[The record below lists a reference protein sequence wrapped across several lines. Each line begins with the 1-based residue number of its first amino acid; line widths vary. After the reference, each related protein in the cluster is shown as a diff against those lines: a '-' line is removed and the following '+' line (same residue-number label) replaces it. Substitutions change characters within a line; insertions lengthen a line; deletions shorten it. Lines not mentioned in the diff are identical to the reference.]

1 MVRGLTRT
9 RLICA
14 VLIAAL
20 LAGMIPLQSAV
31 ERTRT
36 KAGLAPSNPLQEL
49 PSGEFFGTMLLG
61 GFRAIAVDLIWLKA
75 MEAQRSQDWH
85 RYVVLCELTAYLQ
98 PRFIEVWIYNMWNMA
113 YNISL
118 TAPSEREGWEWVKKG
133 IDFGKEGFRRN
144 PDSWKLAWQIG
155 FFYYH
160 KCGTVRDDR
169 GEQYQQ
175 WLFEETGQTNWQH
188 AIGWFTK
195 AYDVSKGNAN
205 PNWLTMIAAAYR
217 VIAFEAEEK
226 GDKKAMIENRLKA
239 IEWIERIMKEYPDNG
254 ALQRYA
260 KGEIK
265 DLKGRMKAHEDEE
278 KAAEFQAQGDVEKEL
293 DALIAALEFW
303 KTAFKGNP
311 YQEEQSR
318 HLMAVA
324 NRLEEI
330 MLTGPEA
337 LRDKASLNRIEAW
350 THLLYGPEYVETYTK
365 KCEELDK
372 EYTAK
377 LEDASARD
385 DKDAMFDAL
394 DRVVRLRRGLF
405 MKEGA
410 LDTRVPMLKQTAEL
424 CQQLAERFDGERR
437 ELVLT
442 ITRYL
447 WYDLLRYDH
456 PEAAKPGA
464 PLLKSWVQDTLLKI
478 GRSEDSAPQLAR
490 GQAVDILS
498 ACYRLNLE
506 RDWAEKHLRQIAQF
520 YADAL
525 DGAAARK
532 DADLAR
538 AWHRRSEGIWL
549 EILELHPDDK
559 QAEQGLNRIDKILK
573 MMDSE
578 TE

>member
-1 MVRGLTRT
+1 MLRGWTRT
-9 RLICA
+9 KLVCA

-20 LAGMIPLQSAV
+20 LAGMFPLQSV
-31 ERTRT
+31 IERART

-49 PSGEFFGTMLLG
+49 PSGEFFGTVLLG
-61 GFRAIAVDLIWLKA
+61 GFRAVAVDLIWLKA
-75 MEAQRSQDWH
+75 MEAQRNQDWH

-118 TAPSEREGWEWVKKG
+118 TAPTEREGWEWVKKG

-144 PDSWKLAWQIG
+144 PDSWKLAWEIG

-175 WLFEETGQTNWQH
+175 WLFEETGQTNWQY
-188 AIGWFTK
+188 AIDWFK
-195 AYDVSKGNAN
+195 KSHEIAKGKGN
-205 PNWLTMIAAAYR
+205 PNWLTMIASTYR

-226 GDKKAMIENRLKA
+226 GDKKTMVENRLMA
-239 IEWIERIMKEYPDNG
+239 IEWIERIMKEYPHN
-254 ALQRYA
+254 APLQRYG
-260 KGEIK
+260 KGEIE
-265 DLKGRMKAHEDEE
+265 DLKGRLKAHEDEE
-278 KAAEFQAQGDVEKEL
+278 RAAEFRAQGDTAKEL
-293 DALIAALEFW
+293 DTLIATLEFW
-303 KTAFKGNP
+303 KKAFKGNP

-318 HLMAVA
+318 HLMNVA

-330 MLTGPEA
+330 MLTGPEE
-337 LRDKASLNRIEAW
+337 LRDKAALNRIEAW

-365 KCEELDK
+365 KCEQLDR

-377 LEDASARD
+377 LDAATARND
-385 DKDAMFDAL
+385 QDAMFNAL
-394 DRVVRLRRGLF
+394 DRVVRLRRGLYL
-405 MKEGA
+405 KEGA
-410 LDTRVPMLKQTAEL
+410 LETRVPMLKQTAEL

-447 WYDLLRYDH
+447 WYDLLRFDH
-456 PEAAKPGA
+456 PEAATPGI
-464 PLLKSWVQDTLLKI
+464 PLLKSWVESTLRQI
-478 GRSEDSAPQLAR
+478 GRSEDPAPELAR
-490 GQAVDILS
+490 GQTLDVLS
-498 ACYRLNLE
+498 ACYRLNVE
-506 RDWAEKHLRQIAQF
+506 RDWAEQRLREIALF

-532 DADLAR
+532 DAGMAETY
-538 AWHRRSEGIWL
+538 HRRSEAIWL
-549 EILELHPDDK
+549 RILDLHPDDK

-573 MMDSE
+573 IMGSE
-578 TE
+578 AE